1 MGLVPAGSQLN
12 FDVIGHASTGHSWTE
27 AVHGMVAMSISGEAR
42 LAEVKVFT
50 GIAVKEFHF
59 REFYFC

>member
-1 MGLVPAGSQLN
+1 M
-12 FDVIGHASTGHSWTE
+12 IGHASTGHSWTE